1 MLPSSLP
8 PSLPSF
14 IHKHI
19 LSTSKPCAGL
29 RRSAP
34 PQAPVRSSSPISRG
48 QHLSHSSGT
57 QSITLPTSTEG
68 PCHPSTDL
76 PLLILTCVGRVSSG
90 PFWSVPNSHQPP
102 QTLAKLCF
110 YSFPVQNEAVPS
122 VDFIYRGC
130 QDSRKAGLERNKM
143 WRITY
148 SLPVLFYTLSKSVH
162 KMKPDIFS
170 CY

>member
-1 MLPSSLP
+1 MWVSERLHLPRPLSDLP
-8 PSLPSF
+8 PPSQR
-14 IHKHI
+14 
-19 LSTSKPCAGL
+19 A
-29 RRSAP
+29 
-34 PQAPVRSSSPISRG
+34 APVTLLR
-48 QHLSHSSGT
+48 T
-57 QSITLPTSTEG
+57 QSITLLTRTEG
-68 PCHPSTDL
+68 PCRPSTDL
-76 PLLILTCVGRVSSG
+76 PLLILTCVGRLSSG

-143 WRITY
+143 WWITY
-148 SLPVLFYTLSKSVH
+148 SLPVLFYTLSKSIH